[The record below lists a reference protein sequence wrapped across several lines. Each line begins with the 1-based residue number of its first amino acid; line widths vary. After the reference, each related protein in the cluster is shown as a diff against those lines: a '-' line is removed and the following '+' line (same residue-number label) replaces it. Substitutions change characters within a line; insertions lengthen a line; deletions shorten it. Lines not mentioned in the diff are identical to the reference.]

1 MYTGYVF
8 ISYFIF
14 LGK

>member
-8 ISYFIF
+8 FQAYWGSER
-14 LGK
+14 